1 MIAWNCQYLFNNYW
15 FKKWFSNVIEWR
27 GKLMKNIGKTKKK
40 KISPLCLEFWGVHY
54 GSIWSV
60 SKI

>member
-40 KISPLCLEFWGVHY
+40 NSVHCALSSRECTMVLYGV
-54 GSIWSV
+54 
-60 SKI
+60 

>member
-27 GKLMKNIGKTKKK
+27 GKLMKNIGKTKQKN
-40 KISPLCLEFWGVHY
+40 SVHCALSSREFTMVLYGV
-54 GSIWSV
+54 
-60 SKI
+60 